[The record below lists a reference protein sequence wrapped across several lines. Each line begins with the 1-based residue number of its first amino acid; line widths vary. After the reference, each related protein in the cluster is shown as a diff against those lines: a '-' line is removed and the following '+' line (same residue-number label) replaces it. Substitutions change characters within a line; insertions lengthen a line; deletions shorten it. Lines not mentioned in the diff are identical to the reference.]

1 MLTEQQRNNIN
12 KLDSETVIEI
22 LNECIERL
30 GIVSIK
36 EYIKITGEKKR
47 TVYWKIKN
55 NKIGYIEIDNNKFII
70 INL

>member
-1 MLTEQQRNNIN
+1 MLTEKQRNNIN

-55 NKIGYIEIDNNKFII
+55 NKIRYIEIDNNKFII

>member
-30 GIVSIK
+30 GVVSIK
-36 EYIKITGEKKR
+36 EYINITGEKKR
-47 TVYWKIKN
+47 TVYWKIKH
-55 NKIGYIEIDNNKFII
+55 NKIRFIEIDANKYII
-70 INL
+70 INS

>member
-1 MLTEQQRNNIN
+1 MLSEQQRNNIN

-55 NKIGYIEIDNNKFII
+55 NKIRYVEIDNNKFII